1 MSVSCGHFQGELGNW
16 AALQEGSSRV
26 ECVDISSSWGP
37 TKGRES
43 RCEKGLCLQA
53 PCSVQCGVGTQLC
66 RHSSDPKESM
76 LENKEKHM
84 KQCSSGHTVQGE
96 LTGLASQSLN
106 GSNWEERLEGMV
118 AAGHCLECP
127 VFNREL

>member
-1 MSVSCGHFQGELGNW
+1 MGTGLLYRRGVVGWNVWTFPAAGAPQRAGKAGVRRVYVCRPHALSSVVW
-16 AALQEGSSRV
+16 AHSYADTVVTPRN
-26 ECVDISSSWGP
+26 P
-37 TKGRES
+37 
-43 RCEKGLCLQA
+43 CLKIKR
-53 PCSVQCGVGTQLC
+53 S
-66 RHSSDPKESM
+66 KKKK
-76 LENKEKHM
+76 ENKEKHM